1 MSTILITGY
10 KSFELG
16 IFKDKD
22 PKIAVIKKAIK
33 RDLLRFL
40 DEGAEWFVFLGNLG
54 FEYWALEVAL
64 DLQQTYDVQL
74 ATIFLFKNHGENW
87 NESNQEKLSAFKQ
100 TDFVKY
106 VYDSYQNPSQLKK
119 YNQFLLNNTDGA
131 YLFYDEDKETS
142 LKYLYQLVKSKDDYW
157 LKGLTFE
164 ELNDMAQDLDQNLY
178 IKDLIFKLIF
188 CMIMNDSVGQFYT

>member
-1 MSTILITGY
+1 MSTILVTGY

-33 RDLLRFL
+33 RDLLHFL
-40 DEGAEWFVFLGNLG
+40 DEGADWLVFLGNLG
-54 FEYWALEVAL
+54 FEYWVLEVAL
-64 DLQQTYDVQL
+64 DLQQTYDLQL

-87 NESNQEKLSAFKQ
+87 NDSNQEKLVKFKQ

-106 VYDSYQNPSQLKK
+106 VYDSYQNPSQLKN
-119 YNQFLLNNTDGA
+119 YNQFLLDNTDGA

-142 LKYLYQLVKSKDDYW
+142 LNYLYQLMKTKDDYW
-157 LKGLTFE
+157 LKHLTFE
-164 ELNDMAQDLDQNLY
+164 ELNDIAQDLD
-178 IKDLIFKLIF
+178 
-188 CMIMNDSVGQFYT
+188 

>member
-106 VYDSYQNPSQLKK
+106 VYDSYQNPSQLKN

-164 ELNDMAQDLDQNLY
+164 ELNDMAQDLD
-178 IKDLIFKLIF
+178 
-188 CMIMNDSVGQFYT
+188 

>member
-1 MSTILITGY
+1 MTAILITGY

-22 PKIAVIKKAIK
+22 PKIPIIKKAIK

-40 DEGAEWFVFLGNLG
+40 DEGADWFIFLGNLG

-64 DLQQTYDVQL
+64 ELQETYDVQL
-74 ATIFLFKNHGENW
+74 ATIFLFENHGQNW
-87 NESNQEKLSAFKQ
+87 NEGNQEKLAKFKQ

-106 VYDSYQNPSQLKK
+106 VYDSYQNPSQLKQ

-131 YLFYDEDKETS
+131 YLFYDEDKETN
-142 LKYLYQLVKSKDDYW
+142 LKYLYQMIKAKDTYP
-157 LKGLTFE
+157 LKCLTFE
-164 ELNDMAQDLDQNLY
+164 ELNDIVQDLD
-178 IKDLIFKLIF
+178 
-188 CMIMNDSVGQFYT
+188 